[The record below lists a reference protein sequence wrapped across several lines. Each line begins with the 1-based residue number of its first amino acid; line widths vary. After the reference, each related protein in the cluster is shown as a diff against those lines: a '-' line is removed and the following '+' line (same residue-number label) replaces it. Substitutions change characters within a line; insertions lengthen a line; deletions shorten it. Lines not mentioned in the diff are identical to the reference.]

1 MAHDTPSG
9 SDEFIDADK
18 RDILAAAKFIPTEPF
33 TGALPGS
40 PGLQAGEEWEG
51 RDER

>member
-18 RDILAAAKFIPTEPF
+18 RDILAAAKFIPTEPSDSLEGTVAF
-33 TGALPGS
+33 RRQVNR
-40 PGLQAGEEWEG
+40 GLVSH
-51 RDER
+51 